1 MVTPHEGYVDV
12 ELEVGN
18 HYTCDSY
25 EIQDI
30 PQNTQYKQAGL
41 DAPPKKLPKGRGIH
55 AWTGF
60 IRMKKEDERHLLPQL
75 ISYATFDPRMLAVKK
90 PMFKLQPNYLP
101 LSDEQLSN
109 IECYYKNNELC
120 VSFIGNEARTFN
132 MPIDIEFRPELA
144 TTSVHPCKVLK
155 VGNPKLNVQHQ
166 MILEGIGNLLPYTIT
181 MNKSV
186 FELIKKNAQKSSLKT
201 PMTNTSSKFN
211 QMVSPDT
218 RQKFGPTGQQKQ
230 PFLIEVKGQT
240 IGFKSLME
248 TFNPNKVKQQEQYQ
262 QSSQSAITNSPY
274 NIVSSKLISN
284 GIRFQ

>member
-1 MVTPHEGYVDV
+1 V

-60 IRMKKEDERHLLPQL
+60 VRMKKEDERHLLPQL
-75 ISYATFDPRMLAVKK
+75 ISYATFDPRM
-90 PMFKLQPNYLP
+90 P

-132 MPIDIEFRPELA
+132 MPIDIEFRPELT

-155 VGNPKLNVQHQ
+155 VGSPKLNVQHQ
-166 MILEGIGNLLPYTIT
+166 MILEGNGNLLPYTIT

-186 FELIKKNAQKSSLKT
+186 FELIKKNA
-201 PMTNTSSKFN
+201 
-211 QMVSPDT
+211 
-218 RQKFGPTGQQKQ
+218 
-230 PFLIEVKGQT
+230 
-240 IGFKSLME
+240 
-248 TFNPNKVKQQEQYQ
+248 
-262 QSSQSAITNSPY
+262 
-274 NIVSSKLISN
+274 
-284 GIRFQ
+284 